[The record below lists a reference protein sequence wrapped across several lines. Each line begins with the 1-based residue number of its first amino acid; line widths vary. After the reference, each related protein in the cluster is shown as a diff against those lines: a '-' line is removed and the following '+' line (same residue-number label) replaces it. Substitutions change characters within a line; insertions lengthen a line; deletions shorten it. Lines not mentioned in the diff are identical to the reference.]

1 MFALQSK
8 VSGYKDISA
17 RLKALEA
24 ISVDPFILSTLSAS
38 QLVSM
43 FFCCCCCL
51 FGLLLKDMWP
61 FNPKWLLI
69 VFTAPEV
76 FLD

>member
-8 VSGYKDISA
+8 VSGYKDISR

-24 ISVDPFILSTLSAS
+24 VSVDPFILSTRSAS
-38 QLVSM
+38 QLVSK
-43 FFCCCCCL
+43 FFFLFCL
-51 FGLLLKDMWP
+51 FVLLLKDMWP